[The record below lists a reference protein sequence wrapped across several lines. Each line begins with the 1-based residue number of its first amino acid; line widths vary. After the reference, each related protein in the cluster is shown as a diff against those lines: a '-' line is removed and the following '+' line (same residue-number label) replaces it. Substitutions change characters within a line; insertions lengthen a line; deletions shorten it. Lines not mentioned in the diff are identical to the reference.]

1 MVCVLMSITM
11 RYMFES
17 FSTYIT
23 RVWLKSCVDPRVGSQ
38 VISKKELLPTLFAL
52 MIPFLQMISF
62 YMNLKQKIFTFLE
75 QPFYMLRSGKQ

>member
-1 MVCVLMSITM
+1 MICVLMSITM

-17 FSTYIT
+17 FSTYMT
-23 RVWLKSCVDPRVGSQ
+23 RVWLKSCVDARVGSK

-62 YMNLKQKIFTFLE
+62 YMNLKQKVFTGLE
-75 QPFYMLRSGKQ
+75 